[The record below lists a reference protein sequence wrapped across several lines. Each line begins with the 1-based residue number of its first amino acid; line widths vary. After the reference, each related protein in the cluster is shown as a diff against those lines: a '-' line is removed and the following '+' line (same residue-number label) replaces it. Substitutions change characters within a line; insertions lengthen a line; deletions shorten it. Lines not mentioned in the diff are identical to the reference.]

1 MKLKADTGQG
11 NNPRKHSRAQIVF
24 ELPRAS
30 AKQQRGR
37 FLREIVSLQE
47 LPEVVG
53 RHGFFCEPHNAI
65 SRHVNLVGIPP
76 RQSRAAVH
84 RVNTSKQRGIVSK
97 RTVEL
102 ESIDQW

>member
-65 SRHVNLVGIPP
+65 RCDINFVGISP
-76 RQSRAAVH
+76 RQGGAAVYG
-84 RVNTSKQRGIVSK
+84 VNAGKQCGIIPK
-97 RTVEL
+97 RAVEL
-102 ESIDQW
+102 